1 MYHDDDNDIDYC
13 YDYDYY
19 MLRLMTLITM
29 LMVTRMS
36 WKPWEDGMGGRIDRT
51 NGSEVTQRLGNTC
64 PHIPTSTFVAGSIF
78 FNCSSPSLAQKKKPT
93 NKLKI
98 EIFIEQLLWLD
109 VTHFPFHN

>member
-1 MYHDDDNDIDYC
+1 MSWNPGRRGWPARAGLMYHDDDNDIDYY

-19 MLRLMTLITM
+19 ILRLMTLITM

-64 PHIPTSTFVAGSIF
+64 PNIPRH
-78 FNCSSPSLAQKKKPT
+78 L
-93 NKLKI
+93 
-98 EIFIEQLLWLD
+98 
-109 VTHFPFHN
+109 

>member
-1 MYHDDDNDIDYC
+1 MSWNPGRGGWPVRGGLMYHDDDNDIDN

-19 MLRLMTLITM
+19 RLCLMTLITM

-64 PHIPTSTFVAGSIF
+64 PHIPTSTFVAGWVF
-78 FNCSSPSLAQKKKPT
+78 FNCSSPSLAQKRNQQT
-93 NKLKI
+93 N
-98 EIFIEQLLWLD
+98 
-109 VTHFPFHN
+109 

>member
-1 MYHDDDNDIDYC
+1 MSWNPGRRGWPARAGLMYYDDDNDIDYY

-19 MLRLMTLITM
+19 ILRLMTLITM

-64 PHIPTSTFVAGSIF
+64 PHIPRH
-78 FNCSSPSLAQKKKPT
+78 L
-93 NKLKI
+93 
-98 EIFIEQLLWLD
+98 
-109 VTHFPFHN
+109 

>member
-1 MYHDDDNDIDYC
+1 MYNDDDNDIDY
-13 YDYDYY
+13 YHDYDCYI
-19 MLRLMTLITM
+19 LRLMTLITM

-78 FNCSSPSLAQKKKPT
+78 FNCSSPSLAQKGNQQT
-93 NKLKI
+93 N
-98 EIFIEQLLWLD
+98 
-109 VTHFPFHN
+109 

>member
-1 MYHDDDNDIDYC
+1 MYHDDDNDIDN

-19 MLRLMTLITM
+19 RLCLTTLITM

-64 PHIPTSTFVAGSIF
+64 PHIPRH
-78 FNCSSPSLAQKKKPT
+78 LKHKKET
-93 NKLKI
+93 NKQI
-98 EIFIEQLLWLD
+98 EK
-109 VTHFPFHN
+109 

>member
-1 MYHDDDNDIDYC
+1 MYHDDDNDIDN

-19 MLRLMTLITM
+19 RLCLMTLITM

-64 PHIPTSTFVAGSIF
+64 PHIPRH
-78 FNCSSPSLAQKKKPT
+78 LYHKKET
-93 NKLKI
+93 NKQI
-98 EIFIEQLLWLD
+98 E
-109 VTHFPFHN
+109 N

>member
-1 MYHDDDNDIDYC
+1 MRWNPGRKGWPVRGGLMYHDDDNDIDN

-19 MLRLMTLITM
+19 RLCLTTLITM

-64 PHIPTSTFVAGSIF
+64 PHIPTSTFVAG
-78 FNCSSPSLAQKKKPT
+78 
-93 NKLKI
+93 
-98 EIFIEQLLWLD
+98 
-109 VTHFPFHN
+109 